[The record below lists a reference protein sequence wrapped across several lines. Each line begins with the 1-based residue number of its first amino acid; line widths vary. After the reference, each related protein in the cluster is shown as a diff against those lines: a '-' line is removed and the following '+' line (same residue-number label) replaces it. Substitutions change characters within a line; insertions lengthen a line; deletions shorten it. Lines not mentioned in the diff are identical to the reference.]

1 MRHPAAALV
10 LVGAL
15 VCHAASYAGDPAPDA
30 ADPRHAARDQA
41 RREAAARID
50 AAPARGLLYRVERD
64 GRIGHLFGS
73 IHVGHP
79 RFYPLDRLTTESM
92 RASGEFWFEVD
103 PRRMDE
109 VGSAFG
115 RDRTRASNAR
125 LSPATLGRL
134 AAARR
139 ALGLPAQA
147 PGRLD
152 ALGEAMRLSY
162 DYAGTLGL
170 DGNAAPERYVFG
182 FARSAGTP
190 VQALE
195 SPDEHVAVLTGL
207 AGDGEA
213 LLDDTIEGATS
224 GRVPREVA
232 AQIEAWEAADEAA
245 LARLQQAALDATRAP
260 AVARIHE
267 RLLCDRNRRWLAPL
281 VDAIDRGRRPFATVG
296 VFHVVGRCNLAD
308 LLRERGFDVIR
319 LTRAAVSAEPRNP

>member
-1 MRHPAAALV
+1 MKPRAAAFL

-15 VCHAASYAGDPAPDA
+15 ACGHVAVSADEPAAGAVDL
-30 ADPRHAARDQA
+30 RQAAREQA
-41 RREAAARID
+41 QREAAARID
-50 AAPARGLLYRVERD
+50 AAPARGLLYRIERD
-64 GRIGHLFGS
+64 GRSGHLFGS

-79 RFYPLDRLTTESM
+79 RFYPLDRSTTESM

-103 PRRMDE
+103 PRRMEE
-109 VGSAFG
+109 VGSAFS

-152 ALGEAMRLSY
+152 ALGEALRLSY

-170 DGNAAPERYVFG
+170 DSNAAPERYVLG
-182 FARSAGTP
+182 FARSAGAP

-207 AGDGEA
+207 ADEGEA
-213 LLDDTIEGATS
+213 LLEDTIEGATS

-232 AQIEAWEAADEAA
+232 AQIEAWEAANEAA
-245 LARLQQAALDATRAP
+245 LARLQRAALDPTRSP

-308 LLRERGFDVIR
+308 LLRERGFEVVR
-319 LTRAAVSAEPRNP
+319 VARAAPRPP